1 MKKLLFSLLL
11 ILASPLH
18 AAGFTPLDRV
28 AASQLLNADTY
39 REPTIVTL
47 WSSDCSHCK
56 KNLQFLSVHA
66 KTNKRLR
73 IITLAAEQESSD
85 LGPLLDRYPLPG
97 PRYAYGSDNP
107 EAIAYAIDPNWAGEL
122 PRSYLFNGKG
132 GKEKI
137 SGVINAAIL
146 EKGLA
151 AK

>member
-1 MKKLLFSLLL
+1 MKKLLFSLIL
-11 ILASPLH
+11 IIAGPLN

-28 AASQLLNADTY
+28 AASKLLDAGSY

-56 KNLQFLSVHA
+56 KNLQFLSEYA

-73 IITLAAEQESSD
+73 IITLAAEQASSD

>member
-1 MKKLLFSLLL
+1 MHDDTVLVDQERTAQGN
-11 ILASPLH
+11 ASTFEFNVVS
-18 AAGFTPLDRV
+18 AADVVLDVGNQRV
-28 AASQLLNADTY
+28 ANLADTA
-39 REPTIVTL
+39 V
-47 WSSDCSHCK
+47 
-56 KNLQFLSVHA
+56 
-66 KTNKRLR
+66 
-73 IITLAAEQESSD
+73 
-85 LGPLLDRYPLPG
+85 LDRYPLPG